1 MIFGFLGK
9 FWIDLSGRKFVEKIF
24 RDKIFDFNIFVSGFS
39 PGFGKGLVKS
49 LPNGFGKD
57 LIKPLPNPA
66 ENLETI
72 FLKSTNPSRKI
83 FSTKNRP
90 PKSIQNFPKNPKI
103 LLRKPENNYCDTN
116 PGDF

>member
-1 MIFGFLGK
+1 MARFSRINKRTPGFWAVKGGGVYYFIPGMIFGFLGK
-9 FWIDLSGRKFVEKIF
+9 FWIDLSGRKFVEKNF
-24 RDKIFDFNIFVSGFS
+24 RDTFFDFNIFVSGFS

-72 FLKSTNPSRKI
+72 F
-83 FSTKNRP
+83 
-90 PKSIQNFPKNPKI
+90 
-103 LLRKPENNYCDTN
+103 
-116 PGDF
+116 